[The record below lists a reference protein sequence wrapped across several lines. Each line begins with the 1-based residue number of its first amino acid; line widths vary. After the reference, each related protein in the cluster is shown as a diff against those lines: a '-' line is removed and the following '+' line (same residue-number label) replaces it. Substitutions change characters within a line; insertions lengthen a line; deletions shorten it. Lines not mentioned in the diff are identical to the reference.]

1 MTIWKSVDEIWAALE
16 GVVEGADGGVRV
28 VDAGKLRSSGVDAL
42 VWNAVFAEEAG
53 VRDTARW
60 AIRAAARAL
69 GIESASI
76 YPLYAAMGRKECGGF
91 TVPAMN
97 IRGLAYDT
105 ARAALRTALRNEV
118 GALIF
123 EIAKSEIDYTH
134 QRPAEYS
141 AVVLGAAIKEGWKGP
156 VFIQGD
162 HFQMNMK
169 KFKEDPAKETRV
181 IADLIREA
189 IPGGFLNID
198 IDSSTLVDL
207 SRPSVLEQQRD
218 NFEVCAELTRVVREI
233 EPDGVT
239 VAIGGEIGEVG
250 KKNSTEEELRE
261 YMNGYLE
268 IIGKETIGIDK
279 VSIQTG
285 TSHGGVPLPDGRI
298 AEVKLDFDT
307 LARLS
312 SVCVGEYGIA
322 GAVQH
327 GASTLP
333 DEAFHH
339 FPEGGCCEVHLA
351 TGFQNL
357 TYDGGHFPEDL
368 KKEIY
373 AYLHETCAGEKKEGQ
388 TEEQF
393 LYKTRKKAFGPFKK
407 QMWSFPAEIRNRIA
421 ADLEA
426 KFEFLYK
433 QLGVPKTREIVDKHV
448 KPVAVPLPKPG
459 QK

>member
-1 MTIWKSVDEIWAALE
+1 MKIVKSVDELWSSLK
-16 GVVEGADGGVRV
+16 GVVEPSADGVRV
-28 VDAGKLRSSGVDAL
+28 ASASKLREEGVDTL
-42 VWNAVFAEEAG
+42 VWSAVFAENEA

-60 AIRAAARAL
+60 AIRAAAREV

-76 YPLYAAMGRKECGGF
+76 YPLYAAMGRKDCGGF
-91 TVPAMN
+91 TVPAIN
-97 IRGLAYDT
+97 VRGLAYDT
-105 ARAALRTALRNEV
+105 TRAALRAALKNEV
-118 GALIF
+118 AAVIF
-123 EIAKSEIDYTH
+123 EIAKSEIGYTH
-134 QRPAEYS
+134 QRPAEYT
-141 AVVLGAAIKEGWKGP
+141 AVVLAAGIKEGWKGP
-156 VFIQGD
+156 MFIQGD
-162 HFQMNMK
+162 HFQMSVAK
-169 KFKEDPAKETRV
+169 YKEDPKKETKV

-207 SRPSVLEQQRD
+207 SRGSVREQQRD
-218 NFEVCAELTRVVREI
+218 NFEVCAELTRVVREC
-233 EPDGVT
+233 EPKGVT
-239 VAIGGEIGEVG
+239 IAVGGEIGEVG

-261 YMNGYLE
+261 YLNGYLDL
-268 IIGKETIGIDK
+268 IGKGTVGVDK

-285 TSHGGVPLPDGRI
+285 TSHGGIPLPDGSV

-312 SVCVGEYGIA
+312 RVCVEEYGIA

-339 FPEGGCCEVHLA
+339 FPESAACEVHLA

-368 KKEIY
+368 KREIH
-373 AYLHETCAGEKKEGQ
+373 AHLHEACAGEKKEGE

-393 LYKTRKKAFGPFKK
+393 IYKTRKKAFGPFKR
-407 QMWSFPAEIRNRIA
+407 QMWSLSSDVRNRIA

-426 KFEFLYK
+426 KFDFLFH
-433 QLGVPKTREIVDKHV
+433 QLKVGKTRELVDKHV
-448 KPVAVPLPKPG
+448 KPVAVPLSKPG
-459 QK
+459 K

>member
-1 MTIWKSVDEIWAALE
+1 MTTWKSTDELWSALGGMVEAAD
-16 GVVEGADGGVRV
+16 DGIRV
-28 VDAGKLRSSGVDAL
+28 ADAGRLRESGVDAL
-42 VWNAVFAEEAG
+42 IWNAVFADAEA

-97 IRGLAYDT
+97 IRGLTYDT
-105 ARAALRTALRNEV
+105 TRAALRAALRNDV

-123 EIAKSEIDYTH
+123 EIAKSEIGYTE
-134 QRPAEYS
+134 QRPAEYTA
-141 AVVLGAAIKEGWKGP
+141 AVLAAAIKEGWKGP
-156 VFIQGD
+156 MFIQGD
-162 HFQMNMK
+162 HFQMNVK
-169 KFKEDPAKETRV
+169 KFQEDPAKETKV

-207 SRPSVLEQQRD
+207 SRPNVREQQRD
-218 NFEVCAELTRVVREI
+218 NFEVCAALTRVVREN
-233 EPDGVT
+233 EPAGVT
-239 VAIGGEIGEVG
+239 IAIGGEIGEVG

-261 YMNGYLE
+261 YLNGYLE
-268 IIGKETIGIDK
+268 IIGKNTIGVDK

-285 TSHGGVPLPDGRI
+285 TSHGGVPLPDGTV
-298 AEVKLDFDT
+298 AEVKIDFDT
-307 LARLS
+307 LGRLS
-312 SVCVGEYGIA
+312 RVCVEEYGIA

-339 FPEGGCCEVHLA
+339 FPERGCCEVHLA
-351 TGFQNL
+351 TGFQNMI
-357 TYDGGHFPEDL
+357 YDGGHLPEELIRDVH
-368 KKEIY
+368 
-373 AYLHETCAGEKKEGQ
+373 AHLHEACAGEKKEGQ

-393 LYKTRKKAFGPFKK
+393 IYKTRKKALGPFKK
-407 QMWSFPAEIRNRIA
+407 QMWSLPAETRNAIA

-433 QLGVPKTREIVDKHV
+433 QLGVPKTRELVDKHV
-448 KPVAVPLPKPG
+448 KPVAVPLPKPD
-459 QK
+459 